1 MSKLRKLSRKL
12 KLNYVSSAIQVHD
25 KRRELAFD
33 MIRERV
39 STDKEFAADV
49 LHAAGDTIPKDIR
62 EIAEKTISAIRTVS
76 LTSEEELKCND
87 DLEKA
92 MLLYTKS
99 GLASTIIDDGELDGH
114 GYTINH
120 TDKLKSTGCSDE
132 GCICVDVPKEELLKT
147 LEASSAHQTEM
158 LKASGLL

>member
-87 DLEKA
+87 DLETD
-92 MLLYTKS
+92 LLIK
-99 GLASTIIDDGELDGH
+99 
-114 GYTINH
+114 
-120 TDKLKSTGCSDE
+120 
-132 GCICVDVPKEELLKT
+132 
-147 LEASSAHQTEM
+147 
-158 LKASGLL
+158 